1 MSALNILP
9 FSDTIFA
16 RNSLPYIFNTDSDST
31 AEFIVTFAINTATIP
46 DTITQNDTVKFNQNF
61 YNYFSYD
68 CGIPTAGYG
77 LSGYNAKLA
86 YKFKL
91 NSPDTLRTIQIFFNP
106 LSSIVDYDYFSLCVW
121 NDLNG
126 TPGNI
131 IYQEDK
137 LLPQNTDDFG
147 KFYNYILNQPVALP
161 SGIFYIGFE
170 QYQNNNINIGFDMN
184 NDAHQ
189 FIFYNVDG
197 TWRNSQFSGAL
208 MMRPIIG
215 DSPYPYISSMC
226 NYESLSEISVYP
238 NPVSVNSYI
247 TILAPNLEQWQLF
260 DISGQLISSGNSNR
274 FSIATS
280 GIYILRINKTYNYK
294 IVVF

>member
-1 MSALNILP
+1 M
-9 FSDTIFA
+9 
-16 RNSLPYIFNTDSDST
+16 
-31 AEFIVTFAINTATIP
+31 
-46 DTITQNDTVKFNQNF
+46 
-61 YNYFSYD
+61 
-68 CGIPTAGYG
+68 
-77 LSGYNAKLA
+77 
-86 YKFKL
+86 
-91 NSPDTLRTIQIFFNP
+91 
-106 LSSIVDYDYFSLCVW
+106 CVW

-280 GIYILRINKTYNYK
+280 GIYFLRINKTYNYK